1 MRRRKIERH
10 LGELPE
16 RFKAASFQNYRPV
29 DSNQELAL
37 AAMRDSPSK
46 SFFLWGDYA
55 RGKTHLAT
63 AQYRELVQSSQS
75 CLWRSMGELLSE
87 LTAAT
92 VRDETSLVVQS
103 VRHADSFHLFIDDLD
118 KFKSTEFKHEVLFEL
133 FDLLYRRKLG
143 VTVTSNYG
151 LRFLVETE
159 RVHPAIVR
167 RIDDMCEVV
176 RV

>member
-1 MRRRKIERH
+1 
-10 LGELPE
+10 
-16 RFKAASFQNYRPV
+16 
-29 DSNQELAL
+29 
-37 AAMRDSPSK
+37 
-46 SFFLWGDYA
+46 
-55 RGKTHLAT
+55 
-63 AQYRELVQSSQS
+63 
-75 CLWRSMGELLSE
+75 MGELLSE